1 MAEYDNDPV
10 AALSSA
16 LRIVLDMPNATWD
29 ELLAAAPIESQQRRR
44 LASSDLTTLDR
55 LAADLNEFRSFR

>member
-1 MAEYDNDPV
+1 LAEYDNDPV